1 MQSDR
6 STDRLL
12 DVLMS
17 YLLPLAG
24 VAVVAPLLLR
34 TAMPTWA
41 AWVVAI
47 PAGVSAG
54 WAVSLVGCCL
64 LTVVRRL

>member
-6 STDRLL
+6 SYDWIL

-24 VAVVAPLLLR
+24 VAVVAPALLQ
-34 TAMPTWA
+34 TALPAWA
-41 AWVVAI
+41 AWVIAI
-47 PAGVSAG
+47 PAGVAAG
-54 WAVSLVGCCL
+54 WAVSIICCCL
-64 LTVVRRL
+64 LTALHRL